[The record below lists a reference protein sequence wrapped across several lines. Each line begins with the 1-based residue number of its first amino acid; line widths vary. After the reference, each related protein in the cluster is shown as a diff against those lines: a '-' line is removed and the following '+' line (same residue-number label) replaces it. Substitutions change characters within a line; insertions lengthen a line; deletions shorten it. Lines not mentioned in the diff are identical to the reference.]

1 LKTTMKELERTREE
15 EEAQGRAEDKARTA
29 NLVREHK
36 GLLHWVKELEGK
48 LRSAEATSQ
57 GWEVMQAREIKEYK
71 GRLRAMAAKLTGEW
85 SSIAAMKRKLDILAK
100 ARTSIFAKPNA
111 LLEKCKTILVQRKKA
126 WDELRMTR
134 MQLKSKR
141 EEHVKQLR
149 LIAAKGGDKVRDKPR
164 MTRAQQE
171 DKRRRRRSL
180 SSDGGGNDNNNND
193 DLTSLK

>member
-1 LKTTMKELERTREE
+1 M
-15 EEAQGRAEDKARTA
+15 
-29 NLVREHK
+29 
-36 GLLHWVKELEGK
+36 
-48 LRSAEATSQ
+48 SAEATSQ
-57 GWEVMQAREIKEYK
+57 GREVMQAREIKEYK
-71 GRLRAMAAKLTGEW
+71 GRLCAMAAELEGEQL
-85 SSIAAMKRKLDILAK
+85 SVIAMKHKLNVSAK

-134 MQLKSKR
+134 MQLECKR
-141 EEHVKQLR
+141 EEHVEQLR
-149 LIAAKGGDKVRDKPR
+149 LIAAKGGNKAQDKLRMTRMQLESKREEHVEQWRLIAAEHDEARDEPR
-164 MTRAQQE
+164 MTRLQQE